1 MKKRVK
7 EGKREEERR
16 RKEESFVY
24 ILEKMQC
31 DEIQV
36 G

>member
-7 EGKREEERR
+7 EGKREEEGR